1 MSHFDSPPLS
11 IQALRRFPFL
21 KLFLIHEPRE
31 SWKQSDKVLSS
42 PAEGTQAQVKRT
54 AEPVLCLRLGSQP
67 CALSPGASPSSHV
80 FAFAPAV
87 PASAVSSLP
96 VSPVGIVT
104 AVLDLAW
111 KSLALCNLIIL
122 IVSGP
127 A

>member
-1 MSHFDSPPLS
+1 MILPLLS
-11 IQALRRFPFL
+11 IQALRCFPFL

-31 SWKQSDKVLSS
+31 SWKQPDKVLSS
-42 PAEGTQAQVKRT
+42 PAEGKQAQVERT
-54 AEPVLCLRLGSQP
+54 AEPVLGLRLGSQP

-80 FAFAPAV
+80 FAFAV

-104 AVLDLAW
+104 AFLDLAW